1 MCSYPPT
8 VTAGD
13 CTSTSTTNSC
23 RFARSA
29 TNASS
34 AEPSPEEALKSP
46 LGGSSSL
53 PPCQASPAGGATSSL
68 AGAATGNRC
77 RRSARR
83 SGPLVAE
90 KRLDALPTEDLT
102 RLATAASVIPA
113 SRASS
118 IAPGPP
124 MHSAEAGTPAVRRR
138 KRQRRRP
145 ETASSRNGPRPYS
158 WAVPF
163 HCAGV
168 TGVLRRPRRLGEAP
182 RYYTALSTASA
193 SVRARAGGRS
203 SRRSGRAAS
212 GDGTAS

>member
-163 HCAGV
+163 HCVRSHWRPEKTSA
-168 TGVLRRPRRLGEAP
+168 TGRGPALLHRPEHRKCKR
-182 RYYTALSTASA
+182 ASA
-193 SVRARAGGRS
+193 GRRAVEPPLRT
-203 SRRSGRAAS
+203 SRVW
-212 GDGTAS
+212 